1 MLFIRLVVR
10 CLQTNEGE
18 RCEQEKKIFF
28 CKRFKFGTRSQ
39 RTLRYLILT
48 PVWDTGVYLFIK

>member
-28 CKRFKFGTRSQ
+28 LQKIQVWHKKPTHIAIPHSYASLGHWSI
-39 RTLRYLILT
+39 LIH
-48 PVWDTGVYLFIK
+48 